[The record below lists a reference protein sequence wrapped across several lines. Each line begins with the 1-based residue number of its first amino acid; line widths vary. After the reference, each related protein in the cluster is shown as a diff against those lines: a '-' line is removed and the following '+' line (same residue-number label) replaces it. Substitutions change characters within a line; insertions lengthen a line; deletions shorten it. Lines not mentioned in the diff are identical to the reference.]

1 MRARMKRVVV
11 VEPGGPEQLTLVD
24 APAPTPG
31 PRECVVTLAASG
43 VNFIDVYF
51 RKGSYKSDTP
61 IVIGSEGAG
70 VVRRVGTEV
79 TEFAPGDRVAF
90 AMFRGSYAE
99 EILIPAAQL
108 VEIPDDVSFQT
119 AAAVMLKGMTAHYL
133 TRSTYPLAV
142 GQTCLVHAAA
152 GGAGGMIVQM
162 ARLAGARVLGTAS
175 TEAKADEA
183 RALGAEHVIIY
194 TEEDFEAEVKQLTDG
209 RGVDVV
215 YDSVGQ
221 STFDKSLKVL
231 RPRGLLALFGQSS
244 GPVAPV
250 DPTLLNTRGSVF
262 LTRPSLAHYLATR
275 DELLWRASEV
285 MAYVA
290 AGDLKARMSRVYPMA
305 KAADAHRDLESRKT
319 TGALVLGI
327 QDVK

>member
-1 MRARMKRVVV
+1 MKRVVAL
-11 VEPGGPEQLTLVD
+11 EPGGPEKLTLVETSS
-24 APAPTPG
+24 PTPG
-31 PRECVVTLAASG
+31 PRDVVVSLAASG
-43 VNFIDVYF
+43 VNFIDIYF
-51 RKGSYKSDTP
+51 RKGLYKADAP
-61 IVIGSEGAG
+61 IALGSEGAG
-70 VVRRVGTEV
+70 IVTRVGSEV
-79 TEFAPGDRVAF
+79 TEFDPGDRVAF

-99 EILIPAAQL
+99 EILIPVAQV

-119 AAAVMLKGMTAHYL
+119 AAAVMLQGMTAHYL

-162 ARLAGARVLGTAS
+162 AKLAGARVLGTAS
-175 TEAKADEA
+175 TEAKAAEA
-183 RALGAEHVIIY
+183 RELGAEHVIIY
-194 TEEDFEAEVKQLTDG
+194 TEEDFEAEVKRLTDG

-221 STFDKSLKVL
+221 STFDKSLNVL
-231 RPRGLLALFGQSS
+231 RPRGLLVLFGQSS

-250 DPTLLNTRGSVF
+250 DPTVLNLRGSIF
-262 LTRPSLAHYLATR
+262 LTRPNLAHYIATR

-285 MAYVA
+285 MAHVA
-290 AGDLKARMSRVYPMA
+290 AGDLKVRVSRVYPLSH
-305 KAADAHRDLESRKT
+305 AADAHRDLESRKT
-319 TGALVLGI
+319 TGALVLNI

>member
-1 MRARMKRVVV
+1 MKRVVAL
-11 VEPGGPEQLTLVD
+11 EPGGPEKLALVD
-24 APAPTPG
+24 GPSPTPG
-31 PRECVVTLAASG
+31 PRDVVVTLAASG

-51 RKGSYKSDTP
+51 RKGLYKADTP
-61 IVIGSEGAG
+61 IAIGSEGAG
-70 VVRRVGTEV
+70 VVARIGSEV

-108 VEIPDDVSFQT
+108 VEIPDDVSFHT
-119 AAAVMLKGMTAHYL
+119 AAAVMLQGMTAHYL

-162 ARLAGARVLGTAS
+162 AKLAGARVIGTAS

-194 TEEDFEAEVKQLTDG
+194 TEQDFETEVKRLTDG

-221 STFDKSLKVL
+221 TTFDKSLKVL

-244 GPVAPV
+244 GPVAPL
-250 DPTLLNTRGSVF
+250 DPTILNTRGSVF

-285 MAYVA
+285 MAHVA
-290 AGDLKARMSRVYPMA
+290 SGDLKVRLSRVYPLA
-305 KAADAHRDLESRKT
+305 NAANAHLDLESRKT
-319 TGALVLGI
+319 TGALVLSI
-327 QDVK
+327 RDLK